1 MSGNNVGR
9 KQEENEGGVKMQGR
23 RINSLRFAAYIDL
36 HAYKFMPNKGEQR
49 EATGK
54 LNTCS

>member
-1 MSGNNVGR
+1 MPGNNVGR
-9 KQEENEGGVKMQGR
+9 KKEENEGGVKMQGR
-23 RINSLRFAAYIDL
+23 RINNLRFAAYIDL
-36 HAYKFMPNKGEQR
+36 YKLIPNKGEQR